1 MCIQKA
7 LFTSIMLLLLVFVL
21 VTCGALFAGQPVHVA
36 PQRTYTTTNLYHEES
51 FAAMEGFLNLVQ
63 LAKSEHN
70 EELSEKIE
78 TALVLAIDETGKE
91 FECFYYLIDHEQRVT
106 FWLNEY
112 DASNLLSAAEGT
124 TELSHIREF

>member
-1 MCIQKA
+1 
-7 LFTSIMLLLLVFVL
+7 MLLPLVFVL
-21 VTCGALFAGQPVHVA
+21 VAGGAPFEGQPAHVA
-36 PQRTYTTTNLYHEES
+36 PQRTYTTTNLYNEES
-51 FAAMEGFLNLVQ
+51 FSAMEGFLSLVQ
-63 LAKSEHN
+63 LAKSQHN
-70 EELSEKIE
+70 EELSEEIE

-112 DASNLLSAAEGT
+112 DASDMLSAAEGT